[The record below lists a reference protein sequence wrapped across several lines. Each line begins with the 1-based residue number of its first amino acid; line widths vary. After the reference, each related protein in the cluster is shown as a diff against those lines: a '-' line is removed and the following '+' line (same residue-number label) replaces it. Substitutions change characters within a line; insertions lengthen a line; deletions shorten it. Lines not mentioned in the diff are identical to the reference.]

1 LFNPLNIEFL
11 RYFIRRKQLNVTF
24 EGFSIIQTPNH
35 LFFMMQRLLILF
47 FCLFGNLLLA
57 QSSAEVQLE
66 NIVPNGGFEQYAATP
81 IGWFYKGQH
90 FTNVMKFWSSPT
102 AASPD
107 IFGPK
112 VRVPAHWAD
121 KGFGKM
127 KPHGGESMV
136 GLTLYGCDD
145 GKPHCREYIQI
156 QLKEPL
162 VPSQGYY
169 FEFWVNKLPRSLEIN
184 NMGLAFS
191 KSKIDIKTDPI
202 LDLVPMFNYD
212 DIVKINRSKWVKVS
226 GEYTAKSSADYL
238 IIGNFFDD
246 TNTKIA
252 SKEGDLL
259 PYAYYYVDDVLLR
272 KVEPIVKIPV
282 RPDDL
287 SKIELAEGKVIQLR
301 DIYFDTDKFE
311 LLPRS
316 FTELDKLLDIM
327 IAHPNMVI
335 EITGHTDSQG
345 EDNYNLFLS
354 RKRAKA
360 VAEYLQENGIKS
372 SRFSYNG
379 MGSNQPI
386 ASNDTDDGRQLNR
399 RVEIMILK
407 L

>member
-1 LFNPLNIEFL
+1 
-11 RYFIRRKQLNVTF
+11 
-24 EGFSIIQTPNH
+24 
-35 LFFMMQRLLILF
+35 MMQRILILF
-47 FCLFGNLLLA
+47 FCLSGNLLLA

-226 GEYTAKSSADYL
+226 GEFTAKSSADYL

-246 TNTKIA
+246 TNTQIA
-252 SKEGDLL
+252 TKEGDLL

-360 VAEYLQENGIKS
+360 VAEYLQESGIKS
-372 SRFSYNG
+372 NRFSYNG

-386 ASNDTDDGRQLNR
+386 ASNETDDGRQLNR